1 MQRVFLVIAHVA
13 VLSAMLDKGDGVLY
27 GGVSL
32 EYDAAAGPTKFLVG
46 SEHGSVLL
54 CNRKAKSASER
65 IGAVY
70 PGHHGPVYA
79 LQRNPFFSKYFL
91 TVGDWTARIWFE
103 DLKSPIMTTKYTSP
117 KLLHEN
123 HLMLRSGTTLL
134 TSPTAAG
141 RPHAPASFSPRRATA
156 HSTFGTTCS
165 SRTTPH

>member
-1 MQRVFLVIAHVA
+1 
-13 VLSAMLDKGDGVLY
+13 MLDKGDGVLY

-54 CNRKAKSASER
+54 CNRKVKSASER

-103 DLKSPIMTTKYTSP
+103 DLKSPIMTTKSDERSSTAAPACHSFFSP
-117 KLLHEN
+117 QVPLLLPHRRLLVAHAPRSLLHHQE
-123 HLMLRSGTTLL
+123 
-134 TSPTAAG
+134 
-141 RPHAPASFSPRRATA
+141 
-156 HSTFGTTCS
+156 
-165 SRTTPH
+165 

>member
-1 MQRVFLVIAHVA
+1 
-13 VLSAMLDKGDGVLY
+13 MLDKGDGVVY

-103 DLKSPIMTTKYTSP
+103 DLKSPIMTTKSV
-117 KLLHEN
+117 
-123 HLMLRSGTTLL
+123 
-134 TSPTAAG
+134 A
-141 RPHAPASFSPRRATA
+141 RPFRAVL
-156 HSTFGTTCS
+156 FD
-165 SRTTPH
+165 

>member
-1 MQRVFLVIAHVA
+1 
-13 VLSAMLDKGDGVLY
+13 MLDKGDGVLY

-54 CNRKAKSASER
+54 CNRKVKSASER

-103 DLKSPIMTTKYTSP
+103 DLKSPIMTTKSAHVHGALQHIIVILFEQVSFFLPYRR
-117 KLLHEN
+117 
-123 HLMLRSGTTLL
+123 MLV
-134 TSPTAAG
+134 
-141 RPHAPASFSPRRATA
+141 PHAPRCFLHHQERRLA
-156 HSTFGTTCS
+156 
-165 SRTTPH
+165 

>member
-1 MQRVFLVIAHVA
+1 
-13 VLSAMLDKGDGVLY
+13 MLDKGDGVVY

-103 DLKSPIMTTKYTSP
+103 DLKSPIMTTKS
-117 KLLHEN
+117 
-123 HLMLRSGTTLL
+123 
-134 TSPTAAG
+134 AAA
-141 RPHAPASFSPRRATA
+141 R
-156 HSTFGTTCS
+156 S
-165 SRTTPH
+165 SRAARLKLSAFLCEQVPFIVSY